1 MREVGRGKPDATMI
15 TVRFPSM
22 LRLGPGDTIEVP
34 EPVATID
41 DLVDALDRR
50 HPGFR
55 EELNDTVFNFAV
67 NGEMLLY
74 QARDRALRPGDVVEI
89 IPTIA
94 GG

>member
-1 MREVGRGKPDATMI
+1 MREVGGQPDATMI
-15 TVRFPSM
+15 TVRFPST
-22 LRLGPGDTIEVP
+22 LRLGPGDTIEVS

-67 NGEMLLY
+67 KGEMLLY